1 MISYWV
7 WGGGD
12 GGETHQYLNLFC
24 VFKHQGLN
32 RVVVYVNEIPGCHYV
47 KQSWL
52 VAGNSWERMLH
63 PQIPPC
69 PTYMGETELLTWPII
84 FFSPFFPF
92 QQSTNG

>member
-32 RVVVYVNEIPGCHYV
+32 RVVVYANEIPGCHYV

-52 VAGNSWERMLH
+52 VAGILGSACCIHKSHHAQHIWVKLN
-63 PQIPPC
+63 
-69 PTYMGETELLTWPII
+69 Y
-84 FFSPFFPF
+84 
-92 QQSTNG
+92 